1 MIVRSLV
8 LILVCAWAVP
18 AAAQVRIVATGGD
31 GLARRLAAE
40 LRARGY
46 DVEPAESP
54 RATVTA
60 VVETTDLPPRI
71 RLCTPDAQALVCET
85 LEGDGSSVLVLQAI
99 EVLRARLGEPGT
111 AAPSPEPDPEP
122 EPEPAPAVE
131 PPACPV
137 CPAPTPHRSVLE
149 ARIGPT
155 VLLPASGIDTG
166 AGAAIELEWAIDP
179 WLALGL
185 GGLVSLADPTAGTAD
200 ASASFATRAAWLSID
215 LRVPEPVLGGH
226 HLLLGLAASLAGAD
240 VSARAAEPLDER
252 PTALTAFAPM
262 ARATFVAHLID
273 RLRLGVGARVG
284 VALPQPVLLFG
295 DVEVARWGAPLW
307 TLEVTLGAA
316 VD

>member
-8 LILVCAWAVP
+8 LFLVCAWAVP

-54 RATVTA
+54 RATVDA

-71 RLCTPDAQALVCET
+71 RLCTPEAQALVCET

-111 AAPSPEPDPEP
+111 EAPQPEPEPDPEP
-122 EPEPAPAVE
+122 AIE
-131 PPACPV
+131 PPACPT
-137 CPAPTPHRSVLE
+137 CPAPTPHRSELE
-149 ARIGPT
+149 ARIGPI

-185 GGLVSLADPTAGTAD
+185 GGLVSLADPTASTAD

-215 LRVPEPVLGGH
+215 LRVPEAVLGGH

-240 VSARAAEPLDER
+240 VSARAAAPLDER
-252 PTALTAFAPM
+252 PAALTAFLPM